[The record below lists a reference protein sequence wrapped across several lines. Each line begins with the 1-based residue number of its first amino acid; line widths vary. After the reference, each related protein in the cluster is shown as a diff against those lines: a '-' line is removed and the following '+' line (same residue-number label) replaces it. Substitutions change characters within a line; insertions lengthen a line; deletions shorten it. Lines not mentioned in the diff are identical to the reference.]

1 MLKIFLYFREV
12 LASLWERALPSVH
25 WLVTRFF
32 LGYIKMCRHA
42 VVFFCSEVFYEH
54 PEITKKVNLLIRLSR
69 RRFIYLTVDPSA

>member
-1 MLKIFLYFREV
+1 MGACFTIR
-12 LASLWERALPSVH
+12 P
-25 WLVTRFF
+25 LVGNSFFF

-69 RRFIYLTVDPSA
+69 RRFVYLTVDPSA